1 MFFISKNE
9 KILFMEKKLTRS
21 KNKIITGV
29 CAGIADYFDL
39 DPTIVRLGYVL
50 LSIFTAVLPGVVFY
64 IIASIVMPME
74 N

>member
-1 MFFISKNE
+1 MK
-9 KILFMEKKLTRS
+9 KKLTRS